1 MNDKGAGVLALIL
14 SEEAFFT
21 DQNRIINKTFLSLS
35 ENFCRPT
42 SLLQTLTFP
51 GVIFLKPQVNRK
63 RKKEGNGKFWIL
75 FFLLDRLV
83 LRRPRSFLRLQ

>member
-51 GVIFLKPQVNRK
+51 GVIF
-63 RKKEGNGKFWIL
+63 
-75 FFLLDRLV
+75 
-83 LRRPRSFLRLQ
+83 